1 MIETTNTV
9 MTALPTLPGPAA
21 ADCCAPAAGV
31 DPALAA
37 DRLARVAK
45 ALGDPLRIQILDVV
59 RRSEAP
65 VCQCELIALFE
76 IRQSLLSH
84 HVKRLVDAGLLDV
97 ERRHKWAY
105 YSVPADGTKELTAW
119 LT

>member
-1 MIETTNTV
+1 
-9 MTALPTLPGPAA
+9 MTALPVLPGPTAA
-21 ADCCAPAAGV
+21 TCCAPVAGV
-31 DPALAA
+31 DPGLDA
-37 DRLARVAK
+37 DRLAAVAK
-45 ALGDPLRIQILDVV
+45 ALGDPLRIRILDVV
-59 RRSEAP
+59 RRSEEP

-105 YSVPADGTKELTAW
+105 YSAPPGATKELTAW
-119 LT
+119 LS